1 MNDLNTRFGY
11 FEFRTKTCI
20 ARYFNILF
28 VKVTGHYCPLIM
40 VGMGT
45 LEKLNFLRVYLL
57 SLEVTYPPI
66 RTQSVVFQIECKI
79 LRFRFWG
86 KNEKIGLKLCIIVEF
101 DLLEAL

>member
-1 MNDLNTRFGY
+1 
-11 FEFRTKTCI
+11 
-20 ARYFNILF
+20 
-28 VKVTGHYCPLIM
+28 M

-45 LEKLNFLRVYLL
+45 LEKLNFLHVYLL

>member
-1 MNDLNTRFGY
+1 MNLGK
-11 FEFRTKTCI
+11 KTCI
-20 ARYFNILF
+20 ARYFYILF

-45 LEKLNFLRVYLL
+45 LEKLNFLCVDLF

-66 RTQSVVFQIECKI
+66 RTQSIIFKIKCKI

-86 KNEKIGLKLCIIVEF
+86 KNEEIGLKLCIIVEF

>member
-1 MNDLNTRFGY
+1 
-11 FEFRTKTCI
+11 
-20 ARYFNILF
+20 
-28 VKVTGHYCPLIM
+28 M

-45 LEKLNFLRVYLL
+45 LEKLNFLHVYLL

-66 RTQSVVFQIECKI
+66 RTQSVVLQSQCKI

-86 KNEKIGLKLCIIVEF
+86 ENAKIGLKLCIIVEC